1 MFAVAGQRTFF
12 VVFILDSIKYGLDIN
27 NIQEIIRKPEIQT
40 LPAPAG
46 CLIGTINL
54 HGNIIPV
61 LDIKREQSGPAT
73 PLYNDTRV
81 IIVEDIDQRTGL
93 IVDEVVEVI
102 SVPNEKLIE
111 GATAE
116 NPDYSEYT
124 WGTARLETQTVIVFD
139 ARSILRA
146 RKPSLKSEA

>member
-12 VVFILDSIKYGLDIN
+12 VVFILDSVKYGLDIN
-27 NIQEIIRKPEIQT
+27 NIQEIIQKPEIQP
-40 LPAPAG
+40 LPAPDG

-61 LDIKREQSGPAT
+61 LDIKRKQPSPAT

-81 IIVEDIDQRTGL
+81 IIVEDADQRTGL
-93 IVDEVVEVI
+93 IVDEVLEVI

-124 WGTARLETQTVIVFD
+124 WGTARLEPHTLIVFD
-139 ARSILRA
+139 ARLILESA
-146 RKPSLKSEA
+146 RKP